1 MTAKEFMDKYYTHE
15 AIMKSIKLDKENN
28 KITINIDYCE
38 WQLEEMHENNLQGK
52 GYQLIFCGVK
62 NISNED
68 IFKMKHE
75 FILVLKLTKTKA
87 YLGFDL
93 YGGNYFDCEFLYKT
107 FEVKDIK

>member
-52 GYQLIFCGVK
+52 G
-62 NISNED
+62 NE
-68 IFKMKHE
+68 
-75 FILVLKLTKTKA
+75 A
-87 YLGFDL
+87 
-93 YGGNYFDCEFLYKT
+93 
-107 FEVKDIK
+107 